1 MVAVVTVSLCYLS
14 VEGYL
19 SRVLRNYT
27 EQACDGDF
35 LTVHCPPRTSITVQS
50 AFYGRRDS
58 AHSPQCPSTYSSAG
72 ADSVNDVTSCHV
84 STSLQVYITWMLIL
98 HFSLWRQLGMS
109 RGCQTFMF
117 LSQIFSV
124 MRACVY
130 DVQRLTAHTRVIYD
144 RTLSNRTL

>member
-117 LSQIFSV
+117 LSHQKIFSV
-124 MRACVY
+124 MRACIWCKEA
-130 DVQRLTAHTRVIYD
+130 DSAHTRD
-144 RTLSNRTL
+144 LRPHTF